1 MVILL
6 LLLAL
11 GIAALEWFFE
21 YQENQKGIYF
31 TKPAVMIF
39 LIAWAWLYVNMPALM
54 LRYDTASM
62 MWFIVGLVFSLAG
75 DVFLMLPDK
84 FFLPGLIAFLLTHV
98 FYTVGF
104 EHLLPPE
111 GSELAAGGIAVI
123 LIAVAAWLYSRLA
136 AGMEKSGKAKMRFPV
151 LIYTIVIMLM
161 VYTALLSLFDP
172 RWAMLPAVLVS
183 VGAVLFLLSDI
194 LNGWVRFVGPIREHR
209 ILIMITYHL
218 GQFGII
224 IGAALHFTAIL
235 NG

>member
-1 MVILL
+1 MIMALL
-6 LLLAL
+6 FFAF

-21 YQENQKGIYF
+21 YKQNQKGIYF
-31 TKPAVMIF
+31 TKPAVMIL
-39 LIAWAWLYVNMPALM
+39 LIAWAWLYVDMPALM

-62 MWFIVGLVFSLAG
+62 MWFIVGLAFSLAG

-84 FFLPGLIAFLLTHV
+84 FFMPGLLAFLLTHV

-104 EHLLPPE
+104 EHLVPPE
-111 GSELAAGGIAVI
+111 GSGLVAGVIAVI
-123 LIAVAAWLYSRLA
+123 LVVIAAWLYSRLA

-151 LIYTIVIMLM
+151 LIYTIVITLM

-172 RWAMLPAVLVS
+172 QWAVLSAVLVS
-183 VGAVLFLLSDI
+183 VGAVLFLISDI

-224 IGAALHFTAIL
+224 IGASLHFTALL